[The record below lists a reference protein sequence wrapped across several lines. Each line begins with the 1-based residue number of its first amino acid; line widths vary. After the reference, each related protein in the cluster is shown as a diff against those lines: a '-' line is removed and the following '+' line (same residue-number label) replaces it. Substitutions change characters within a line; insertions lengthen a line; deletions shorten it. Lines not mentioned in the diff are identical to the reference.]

1 MSFIIVV
8 LRGLTRRRTR
18 TSLTLLGISIGIA
31 AVVALVG
38 LSRGLNKS
46 WAAGMRARGTDIVV
60 SNMTS
65 SLVPKPF
72 NAVSRDQIA
81 HLPHVDSTCAILVDL
96 MSVENTEMIMVSA
109 REWGGFAWSN
119 LKLISGRM
127 PNDAQEKAVVLG
139 RTAAEVLKKRIGDPI
154 QIETAELKVVGIVD
168 GNAWVENGSVILSLP
183 LLQEITGDQ
192 GRINV
197 IDIRLTPSTSR
208 AEVQQLCK
216 QIDQLIPEARAILAS
231 DNVNQSEISRIIQ
244 GMSWS
249 TSLLAVLVGVLG
261 VMNTMLMNVFER
273 TTEICVLLA
282 LGWKRSR
289 IVELVLWESAILG
302 LLGGI
307 IGVFIGVVGVRIL
320 GATPIIRGLM
330 EPDIGMR
337 LIGVSIAIAVLVGVI
352 SGLYPA
358 WRTSRVMPGQA
369 LHGS

>member
-1 MSFIIVV
+1 MSFVTVV
-8 LRGLTRRRTR
+8 VRGLIRRRTR
-18 TSLTLLGISIGIA
+18 TTLTLLGISIGIA

-46 WAAGMRARGTDIVV
+46 WAAGMKARGTDVVV

-72 NAVSRDQIA
+72 NATVRDRIA
-81 HLPHVDSTCAILVDL
+81 HLPHIAATCTLLVDL
-96 MSVENTEMIMVSA
+96 MSVENTEMIMVSG
-109 REWGGFAWSN
+109 REWGGFVWGN

-127 PNDAQEKAVVLG
+127 PNDPHEKAVVLG
-139 RTAAEVLKKRIGDPI
+139 RTAAEVLKKKVGDPI

-192 GRINV
+192 DRINV
-197 IDIRLTPSTSR
+197 IDVRLTPGTSR
-208 AEVQQLCK
+208 AGVQSLCEQINQLVT
-216 QIDQLIPEARAILAS
+216 EARAIVAS
-231 DNVNQSEISRIIQ
+231 ENLNQSEISRIV
-244 GMSWS
+244 GAMSWS

-273 TTEICVLLA
+273 TPEICVLLA
-282 LGWKRSR
+282 LGWKRRR

-307 IGVFIGVVGVRIL
+307 IGVFIGVVGVRLL
-320 GATPIIRGLM
+320 GATPSIRGLL
-330 EPDIGMR
+330 EPDIGIR
-337 LIGVSIAIAVLVGVI
+337 LLAVSVAIAILVGVV

-358 WRTSRVMPGQA
+358 WRSSRVTPSQA
-369 LHGS
+369 LHG

>member
-1 MSFIIVV
+1 MNFLTVV
-8 LRGLTRRRTR
+8 IRGLTRRRTR
-18 TSLTLLGISIGIA
+18 TLLTLLGISIGIA

-46 WAAGMRARGTDIVV
+46 WAAGMKARGTDIVV

-72 NAVSRDQIA
+72 SASAQDRIA
-81 HLPHVDSTCAILVDL
+81 HLPHVDASCGIMVDL
-96 MSVENTEMIMVSA
+96 MSIENTEMMMVSA
-109 REWGGFAWSN
+109 REWGGFTWKN
-119 LKLISGRM
+119 LKLVTGRM

-139 RTAAEVLKKRIGDPI
+139 RTAADVLKKKVGDPI

-197 IDIRLTPSTSR
+197 IDIRLTPSTSK
-208 AEVQQLCK
+208 AEAQTLCE
-216 QIDQLIPEARAILAS
+216 QIDKLVPEAHAIDAS
-231 DNVNQSEISRIIQ
+231 DNLNQSQVSRIVQ

-249 TSLLAVLVGVLG
+249 TSLLAIIVGVLG

-273 TTEICVLLA
+273 TPEICVLLA
-282 LGWKRSR
+282 LGWRRRR

-307 IGVFIGVVGVRIL
+307 LGVLIGVVGVRIL
-320 GATPIIRGLM
+320 GATPSIRGLM
-330 EPDIGMR
+330 EPDIGIR
-337 LIGVSIAIAVLVGVI
+337 LLGVSIAIAIVVGVV

-358 WRTSRVMPGQA
+358 WRSSRVTPSQA
-369 LHGS
+369 LHG